1 MNYFIK
7 NIHINKLLH
16 LQNFNIPIE
25 NAETPHLI
33 LTGKNGTGKT
43 VLLNAIADFLENVRG
58 DNNLDFLKIED
69 KIKRYRHY
77 IENAE
82 KDEDLSLYRKN
93 LEFYNKQYDDFF
105 SKVDIEINDIYKI
118 QELIQKGGFIIA
130 FYIASRTPKMLE
142 SVNPTRPNLRQ
153 KFKVKETATRQFLFF
168 LSDLKIQEA
177 LARNEKQIDDADSI
191 HQWFVELENLLK
203 DIYQDKNL
211 VLDFN
216 YKDYSFKI
224 NTKGKSFKFTEMS
237 DGFAAAIDII
247 ADLILKMQ
255 GEDSLTYNYLKPG
268 IVLID
273 EIETHLHLELQRLVL
288 PMLTKLFPNI
298 QFIVTTHS
306 PFVLNSLEN
315 AVAYDLEH
323 REIIDELTEYSY
335 ESLAEGYFGVK
346 TDSSYMAMRLKSFK
360 DLLEKDTLTNGDAA
374 QLSRLVAD
382 FEKIPEAVS
391 PAVVGEFLRLRTAYS
406 DRINALK

>member
-7 NIHINKLLH
+7 NIHVNKLLH
-16 LQNFNIPIE
+16 LQDFNIPIE
-25 NAETPHLI
+25 NAKTPHLI

-43 VLLNAIADFLENVRG
+43 VLLNAIADFLENIRTDDG
-58 DNNLDFLKIED
+58 LDFLKIENS
-69 KIKRYRHY
+69 IKNNRQFL
-77 IENAE
+77 ENA
-82 KDEDLSLYRKN
+82 KTDEDRLMYRNYLRFWEDRYKKILGRVN
-93 LEFYNKQYDDFF
+93 
-105 SKVDIEINDIYKI
+105 VEINDIYRI
-118 QELIQKGGFIIA
+118 PSLIQKREFIIS
-130 FYIASRTPKMLE
+130 FYIASRASKMIE
-142 SVNPTRPNLRQ
+142 PISPTRPNLKQ
-153 KFKVKETATRQFLFF
+153 KFKVKETATQQFLFF

-191 HQWFVELENLLK
+191 HQWFVEFENLLK
-203 DIYQDKNL
+203 DIYQDESL
-211 VLDFN
+211 GLDFN

-237 DGFAAAIDII
+237 DGFAAAVDII

-255 GEDSLTYNYLKPG
+255 DGDSLTYNYLKPG

-323 REIIDELTEYSY
+323 RQIIDELTEYSY

-346 TDSSYMAMRLKSFK
+346 TDSSYMQMRLKSFR
-360 DLLEKDTLTNGDAA
+360 DLLEKDTLTNGDTA
-374 QLSRLVAD
+374 QLSSLVAD

-406 DRINALK
+406 DKIKALK